1 MDDLES
7 ELRRAG
13 NIGVSDALPSVRGQ
27 ASKKKKKRRNESRD
41 SINEI
46 IDGIGRNS
54 QIDRGQRTAP
64 PPPTT

>member
-54 QIDRGQRTAP
+54 
-64 PPPTT
+64 